1 MSAFV
6 SDPSLVWEWYN
17 WRRQLIR
24 EVAPNAGHYA
34 LGKLESLFDSFTLV
48 TQNVD
53 GLHRLAGSTNIL
65 ELHGNINRSR
75 CVHCGTPAPEGIEID
90 PGNIACCEKCGGK
103 YRPDVVWFGEMLNS
117 DVISAAFAASE
128 AAELFLSIGTS
139 AVVHPAASL
148 PVVAKRGGATL
159 VEINPDRTPLSELA
173 DFYFAAKSGEFLP
186 GLIEEFEARRTDP

>member
-17 WRRQLIR
+17 WRRQLIK
-24 EVAPNAGHYA
+24 EVEPNAGHYA

-53 GLHRLAGSTNIL
+53 GLHRSAGSTEIL
-65 ELHGNINRSR
+65 ELHGNINRSK
-75 CVHCGTPAPEGIEID
+75 CVHCGAPAPEGIEID
-90 PGNIACCEKCGGK
+90 PGDIACCEKCGGK
-103 YRPDVVWFGEMLNS
+103 YRPDVVWFGEMLDS
-117 DVISAAFAASE
+117 DVISAAFAAAES
-128 AAELFLSIGTS
+128 AELFLSIGTS
-139 AVVHPAASL
+139 AVVHPAAGL
-148 PVVAKRGGATL
+148 PVVAKRSGATL

-186 GLIEEFEARRTDP
+186 GLIEKFEARKAES